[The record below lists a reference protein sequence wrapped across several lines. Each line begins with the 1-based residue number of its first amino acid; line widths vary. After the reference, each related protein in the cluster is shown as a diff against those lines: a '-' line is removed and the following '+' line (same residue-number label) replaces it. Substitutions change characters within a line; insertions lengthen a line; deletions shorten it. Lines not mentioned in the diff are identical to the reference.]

1 MTEKEYRNLINE
13 IEIKDD
19 QRQVLN
25 KILSL
30 LADKINGYQNDY
42 LNIFN
47 FRKYGSIQTNTAISP
62 LKNINI
68 AIESNV
74 DLQLNDQLKT
84 NILFNNV
91 ENEIA
96 YLGLNVSSFERDYE
110 QKTISIKIDEIE
122 FKIKITNEDFIA
134 DKYLE
139 ELNNRH
145 TYFKNVLKIIKHY
158 VNEQKLNIPSYLV
171 MILLAY
177 GAENYLAGR
186 KYEDY
191 FVAFDKALDDFIAK
205 KKIELLKTYNF
216 EFVLNINEY
225 KGFVIVDPFSG
236 DNVASKVNDV
246 NVQDYRKLKKS
257 LTKLFEVI
265 QIDTRGNAIV
275 TLDVTPILNPSTNK
289 YAWSYQLVG
298 RGLSSSGGEYENNQ
312 FEFKTAV
319 LKGLFR
325 GLKTTI
331 EQIKNKNIT
340 IICPVGKVLECVAGK
355 AEEAENNSRR
365 KTITK
370 LIEENKLLI
379 KWETK
384 R

>member
-13 IEIKDD
+13 IEIKED

-25 KILSL
+25 NILSL

-74 DLQLNDQLKT
+74 DLELNDQLKT

-96 YLGLNVSSFERDYE
+96 YSGLNVSSFERDYE

-225 KGFVIVDPFSG
+225 KGFYGSIRLLADTLENHFILCGMCSNSG
-236 DNVASKVNDV
+236 
-246 NVQDYRKLKKS
+246 S
-257 LTKLFEVI
+257 LQCF
-265 QIDTRGNAIV
+265 
-275 TLDVTPILNPSTNK
+275 
-289 YAWSYQLVG
+289 G
-298 RGLSSSGGEYENNQ
+298 R
-312 FEFKTAV
+312 
-319 LKGLFR
+319 
-325 GLKTTI
+325 I
-331 EQIKNKNIT
+331 W
-340 IICPVGKVLECVAGK
+340 IC
-355 AEEAENNSRR
+355 S
-365 KTITK
+365 I
-370 LIEENKLLI
+370 
-379 KWETK
+379 
-384 R
+384 